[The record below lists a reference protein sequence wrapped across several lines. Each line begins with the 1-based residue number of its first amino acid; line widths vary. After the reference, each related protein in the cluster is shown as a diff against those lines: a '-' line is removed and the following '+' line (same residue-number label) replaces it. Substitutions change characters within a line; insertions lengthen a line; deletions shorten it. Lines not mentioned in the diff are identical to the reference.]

1 MGHTD
6 RRVKLTSEVIAGIK
20 AIKLYAWE
28 QPYEDRILKIREVA
42 ARADLMTHSQACPPC

>member
-1 MGHTD
+1 MKGMVQVLMGHTD

-28 QPYEDRILKIREVA
+28 QPYQERILHIREV
-42 ARADLMTHSQACPPC
+42 